1 MRTTLLAA
9 ALAAWCGHAIAQ
21 PGEKIPD
28 GQKIP
33 DGRGISDGKVRIGL
47 ILDMSG
53 VFADV
58 TGPGSAAAAT
68 MAVEDFGKTVLGSAV
83 ELVVADHQNKADVAA
98 ATAREWFDTG
108 KVDAILDVAASAPAL
123 AVAEIARSKDRIA
136 VFNGPGAVR
145 LTNEACTP
153 VTVHYAYDTYALAN
167 ATGLATVKAGGTSW
181 FFIAADYTFG
191 QELARDAAT
200 VVKANGGTVL
210 GEVRAPLNTADFSS
224 FLIQAQGSGAK
235 VVGLANAGR
244 DTTNAIKQAAEFG
257 LTGGGGQRLAALLA
271 YINDVHSLGLPATQ
285 GMLLTS
291 GFYWDL
297 DDGTRA
303 FSRRFMERT
312 GRMPNMSQAGVY
324 SAVTH
329 YLTAVEKTGTDATGP
344 VMAAMRDTP
353 VNDFYARN
361 GRIRADGRMVH
372 DMYLFEVKTPAESK
386 GPWDLYK
393 RLATIPGDEAFQPL
407 SASRCP
413 LVKK

>member
-1 MRTTLLAA
+1 MRKTLSAPVLAA
-9 ALAAWCGHAIAQ
+9 ALVAAWCGHAQAQ
-21 PGEKIPD
+21 S
-28 GQKIP
+28 QK
-33 DGRGISDGKVRIGL
+33 ISDGKVRIGL

-53 VFADV
+53 VYADV
-58 TGPGSAAAAT
+58 TGPGSAAAAA
-68 MAVEDFGKTVLGSAV
+68 MAVEDFGKMVLGAPIEV
-83 ELVVADHQNKADVAA
+83 VVADHQNKADVAA

-108 KVDAILDVAASAPAL
+108 QVDAILDVAASAPAL
-123 AVAEIARSKDRIA
+123 AVAEIAKAKDRIA

-191 QELARDAAT
+191 QELARDAGA
-200 VVKANGGTVL
+200 VVKANGGQVL

-224 FLIQAQGSGAK
+224 FLLQAQGSGAK
-235 VVGLANAGR
+235 VIGLANAGR

-257 LTGGGGQRLAALLA
+257 LTRGDGQGGGQRLAALLA

-297 DDGTRA
+297 DEGTRA
-303 FSRRFMERT
+303 FSKRYQGRT

-329 YLTAVEKTGTDATGP
+329 YLKAVQASGTDATAP
-344 VMAAMRDTP
+344 VMRAMREAPID
-353 VNDFYARN
+353 DFYGRG
-361 GRIRADGRMVH
+361 GRIREDGRMVH
-372 DMYLFEVKTPAESK
+372 DMYLFQVKTPAESS
-386 GPWDLYK
+386 GEWDLYK

-413 LVKK
+413 LVKR

>member
-9 ALAAWCGHAIAQ
+9 VIAAWCGHALAQ
-21 PGEKIPD
+21 PAN
-28 GQKIP
+28 QKIS
-33 DGRGISDGKVRIGL
+33 DEQRISDGQVRIGL

-53 VFADV
+53 VYADV
-58 TGPGSAAAAT
+58 TGPGSAAAAA
-68 MAVEDFGKTVLGSAV
+68 MAVEDFGKSVLGAPI
-83 ELVVADHQNKADVAA
+83 ELVVADHLNKADVAA

-108 KVDAILDVAASAPAL
+108 GVDAILDVAASAPAL
-123 AVAEIARSKDRIA
+123 AVAEIAKAKEKIA

-153 VTVHYAYDTYALAN
+153 FTIHYAYDTYALAN

-224 FLIQAQGSGAK
+224 FLLQAQASGAK

-244 DTTNAIKQAAEFG
+244 DTTNAIKQAGEFG

-291 GFYWDL
+291 AFYWDL
-297 DDGTRA
+297 DEATRA
-303 FSRRFMERT
+303 FSKRFMERT

-329 YLTAVEKTGTDATGP
+329 YLNAVKKTGTDATGP
-344 VMAAMRDTP
+344 VMQAMRETP
-353 VNDFYARN
+353 VNDFYAKN
-361 GRIRADGRMVH
+361 GTIRADGRMVH
-372 DMYLFEVKTPAESK
+372 DMYLFEVKTPVESK

-393 RLATIPGDEAFQPL
+393 RLATIPGEQAFQPL
-407 SASRCP
+407 QASRCP
-413 LVKK
+413 LVTR

>member
-1 MRTTLLAA
+1 MVRKTLLAVLLAA
-9 ALAAWCGHAIAQ
+9 AWSGCAYAQ
-21 PGEKIPD
+21 APIT
-28 GQKIP
+28 
-33 DGRGISDGKVRIGL
+33 ISDGTVRIGL

-53 VFADV
+53 VYADV
-58 TGPGSAAAAT
+58 TGPGSAAAAA
-68 MAVEDFGKTVLGSAV
+68 MAVEDFGNAVLGAPI
-83 ELVVADHQNKADVAA
+83 ELVVADHQNKPDIAA

-108 KVDAILDVAASAPAL
+108 HVDAILDVAASAPAL
-123 AVAEIARSKDRIA
+123 AVAEIAKAKNRIA

-153 VTVHYAYDTYALAN
+153 VTIHYAYDTYALAS

-191 QELARDAAT
+191 QELARDAAA
-200 VVKANGGTVL
+200 VVQANGGQVL

-224 FLIQAQGSGAK
+224 FLLQAQTSGAK
-235 VVGLANAGR
+235 VIGLANAGR

-257 LTGGGGQRLAALLA
+257 LTGGQRLAALLA

-291 GFYWDL
+291 AFYWDL
-297 DDGTRA
+297 DAGTRA
-303 FSRRFMERT
+303 FAKRFHERT

-329 YLTAVEKTGTDATGP
+329 YLQAVKTSATDATEP
-344 VMAAMRDTP
+344 VMRAMRETP
-353 VNDFYARN
+353 VNDFYAH
-361 GRIRADGRMVH
+361 GGHIREDGRMVH
-372 DMYLFEVKTPAESK
+372 DMYLFQVKSPAESSSE
-386 GPWDLYK
+386 WDLYK
-393 RLATIPGDEAFQPL
+393 RIATIPGDQAFQPL

-413 LVKK
+413 LVKR

>member
-1 MRTTLLAA
+1 MRKTLLAA
-9 ALAAWCGHAIAQ
+9 MLAAAWSGCALAQA
-21 PGEKIPD
+21 PTTL
-28 GQKIP
+28 
-33 DGRGISDGKVRIGL
+33 SDGGVRIGL

-53 VFADV
+53 VYADV
-58 TGPGSAAAAT
+58 TGPGSAAAAA
-68 MAVEDFGKTVLGSAV
+68 MAVEDFGKTVLGAPI
-83 ELVVADHQNKADVAA
+83 ELVVADHQNKADIAA

-108 KVDAILDVAASAPAL
+108 HVDAILDVAASAPAL
-123 AVAEIARSKDRIA
+123 AVAEIAKTKNRIA

-153 VTVHYAYDTYALAN
+153 VTIHYAYDTYALAG
-167 ATGLATVKAGGTSW
+167 ATGLATVKAGGSSW

-191 QELARDAAT
+191 QELARDATT
-200 VVKANGGTVL
+200 VIQANGGRVL

-224 FLIQAQGSGAK
+224 YLLQAQASGAK
-235 VVGLANAGR
+235 VIGLANAGR

-257 LTGGGGQRLAALLA
+257 LTAGGQRLAALLA

-297 DDGTRA
+297 DEGTRA
-303 FSRRFMERT
+303 FAKRFHERT

-329 YLTAVEKTGTDATGP
+329 YLKAVQASGTDATEA
-344 VMAAMRDTP
+344 VMKAMRETP
-353 VNDFYARN
+353 VNDFYAH
-361 GRIRADGRMVH
+361 GGHIREDGRMVH
-372 DMYLFEVKTPAESK
+372 DMYLFQVKAPAASK
-386 GPWDLYK
+386 GEWDLYE
-393 RLATIPGDEAFQPL
+393 RIATIPGDQAFQPL

-413 LVKK
+413 LVKR